1 MIAAAACLAAPP
13 LTRDADTELML
24 RLQRGERAAFRPLL
38 ERNHTRVLN
47 LAFRFGV
54 DRGAAEELAQETFL
68 RVYQARERYRPE
80 RPFGAYL
87 LRIATNL
94 CLSRARRLRARKT
107 FVDHDAAGNNSD
119 GRDQPVDDLLR
130 EELRARVRQAVAT
143 LPERQ
148 RLAIVL
154 QRFEGLSY
162 EQVAEALD
170 LTVPAT
176 KSLLHRAR
184 LSLRDR
190 LEDYRLAG

>member
-1 MIAAAACLAAPP
+1 MIAATCLSPRV
-13 LTRDADTELML
+13 RDRDTELML
-24 RLQRGERAAFRPLL
+24 RLQRGDRDALRPLL
-38 ERNHTRVLN
+38 ERNHQRVVN
-47 LAFRFGV
+47 LAFRFGA
-54 DRGAAEELAQETFL
+54 DRDVAEDLAQETFF
-68 RVYQARERYRPE
+68 RVYTARNRYRPE

-94 CLSRARRLRARKT
+94 CLSRARKLKSRKT
-107 FVDHDAAGNNSD
+107 FVDHDAAGS
-119 GRDQPVDDLLR
+119 GAGASKQPVEDLLKAELCEQVR
-130 EELRARVRQAVAT
+130 EAVAT

-154 QRFEGLSY
+154 QRFDGLSY
-162 EQVAEALD
+162 EGVAEALG

-190 LEDYRLAG
+190 LADYRLAS

>member
-1 MIAAAACLAAPP
+1 MIAATACLRAAKRHD
-13 LTRDADTELML
+13 TDTELML
-24 RLQRGERAAFRPLL
+24 ALQRGDEEALRPLL
-38 ERNHTRVLN
+38 ERNHRRVVN
-47 LAFRFGV
+47 LATRYGA
-54 DRGAAEELAQETFL
+54 DRHRAEELAQETFL
-68 RVYQARERYRPE
+68 RVYQARDRYRPE

-94 CLSRARRLRARKT
+94 CLSRARSLKARKT
-107 FVDHDAAGNNSD
+107 FVDHEAAGDVAMQD
-119 GRDQPVDDLLR
+119 GEPHDDVLRAELR
-130 EELRARVRQAVAT
+130 ERVRDAVAT

-148 RLAIVL
+148 RVAVML

-170 LTVPAT
+170 LSVPAT

-190 LEDYRLAG
+190 LDEYRQAS